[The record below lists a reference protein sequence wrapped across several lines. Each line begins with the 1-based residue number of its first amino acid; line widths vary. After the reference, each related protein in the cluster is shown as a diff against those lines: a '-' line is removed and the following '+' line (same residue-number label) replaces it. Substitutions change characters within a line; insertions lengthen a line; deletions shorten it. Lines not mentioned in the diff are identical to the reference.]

1 MGIGLNGPKL
11 RIMLNEW
18 DQGNKS
24 RRNHREINCIDE
36 VKRKYA

>member
-11 RIMLNEW
+11 QIMLNEW
-18 DQGNKS
+18 DQENKS
-24 RRNHREINCIDE
+24 RRDHREINCMDE